1 MTLFELGR
9 EITSVLNVD
18 ELLQKIPTLI
28 ARITK
33 FQAFAVYLLDPRQ
46 EELSIAYSVGYPDEV
61 VWSLRVKVGE
71 GLVGAAVAEGQPIL
85 VNDVHADPRYHEA
98 VPGSNAELVVPLRR
112 KGRVI
117 GALNLLSDT
126 VGQFTETDEAL
137 LRQFGA
143 HVAVAIENARLFEHE
158 RQYTGTLETLSEIA
172 REFGSILN
180 LDELLM
186 RIANLTRRV
195 IDYRTFGI
203 LLVNDETGELDMK
216 VAVRYGDKVT
226 VPRVKLGH
234 GLVGYAALH
243 KETVLVPDVAADP
256 RYIKLVDDARSELVI
271 PLLLQDRCIGV
282 FDLES
287 PELDAFSKSH
297 VEILTLLASQAAVAI
312 ENARLYETIRANEV
326 RLEKE
331 IRFAQRVQA
340 ALLPVALPKRMK
352 HVDVAARF
360 APAHELGGDLYDF
373 LAPEPNSL
381 VVAVGDVSG
390 KGRARRALQRVRRRA
405 DPLAHLPSPLRAGA
419 LQPGRRARVDEHD
432 PPRAPARGVLLHAV
446 LRAVRLQAA
455 DRDAGELRPAVPDPL
470 QRRRGEPDRAAGR
483 AARIV
488 CGIHL
493 RRAVVRPRAGRRVR
507 LLLRRRVRG
516 ERRARPRVR
525 LRAAARGGRQG
536 PRQNGAGDRRRHLR
550 RRPGLPRRD
559 AAQRRHDRRR
569 AQGDGMRPGA
579 AVRAALEHVGAWWP
593 ASAGLRVRLP
603 APRCPEGKADT
614 PNDFASALKGCATA
628 ALVVLCGRG
637 AALQAGLF
645 AQASPTA
652 SPTAAELKAKT
663 ERRVQDIAGRVDG
676 VVGYAILDLTSGD
689 RIGHLDRET
698 FPTAS
703 AIKIAIVYELFK
715 QAAEGKIRLD
725 DTIRL
730 ERTKAVGGSGVLV
743 EMGTPTLSICDYA
756 TLMVTLSDN
765 TATNVLIDRLGMENI
780 TRRMQGLG
788 LNATKLRRHM
798 MDLVAARRGDEN
810 VSTPDDPRAAPQN
823 HVRRG

>member
-33 FQAFAVYLLDPRQ
+33 FNAFAVYLLDPRQ

-61 VWSLRVKVGE
+61 VWSLRVRVGE
-71 GLVGAAVAEGQPIL
+71 GLVGAAVAEGKPIL
-85 VNDVHADPRYHEA
+85 VNDVHADPRYREA

-216 VAVRYGDKVT
+216 VAVRYGDKVNM
-226 VPRVKLGH
+226 PRVKLGH

-243 KETVLVPDVAADP
+243 KETVLVPDVASDP
-256 RYIKLVDDARSELVI
+256 RYIKVVDDARSELVI

-390 KGRARRALQRVRRRA
+390 KGVPAALYSA
-405 DPLAHLPSPLRAGA
+405 F
-419 LQPGRRARVDEHD
+419 
-432 PPRAPARGVLLHAV
+432 
-446 LRAVRLQAA
+446 
-455 DRDAGELRPAVPDPL
+455 AGELIRSRTF
-470 QRRRGEPDRAAGR
+470 RRRYAPERFSPAGVLASTNTILNER
-483 AARIV
+483 QLEEYYCTLCYAVFEFKRRTVTLANSGLPYPIRCSGDSVSQIV
-488 CGIHL
+488 LPGVPL
-493 RRAVVRPRAGRRVR
+493 GSFAGSTYDEVSFDLAPGDVFVFCSDGVSEANDALGREFGSER
-507 LLLRRRVRG
+507 LLEVVSKVRG
-516 ERRARPRVR
+516 KTAREIVD
-525 LRAAARGGRQG
+525 AIFDAVHEFRGET
-536 PRQNGAGDRRRHLR
+536 P
-550 RRPGLPRRD
+550 
-559 AAQRRHDRRR
+559 
-569 AQGDGMRPGA
+569 
-579 AVRAALEHVGAWWP
+579 
-593 ASAGLRVRLP
+593 
-603 APRCPEGKADT
+603 
-614 PNDFASALKGCATA
+614 PNDDMTA
-628 ALVVLCGRG
+628 
-637 AALQAGLF
+637 
-645 AQASPTA
+645 
-652 SPTAAELKAKT
+652 
-663 ERRVQDIAGRVDG
+663 
-676 VVGYAILDLTSGD
+676 
-689 RIGHLDRET
+689 
-698 FPTAS
+698 
-703 AIKIAIVYELFK
+703 
-715 QAAEGKIRLD
+715 
-725 DTIRL
+725 
-730 ERTKAVGGSGVLV
+730 
-743 EMGTPTLSICDYA
+743 
-756 TLMVTLSDN
+756 VTLKV
-765 TATNVLIDRLGMENI
+765 TG
-780 TRRMQGLG
+780 
-788 LNATKLRRHM
+788 
-798 MDLVAARRGDEN
+798 
-810 VSTPDDPRAAPQN
+810 
-823 HVRRG
+823 